1 MNKEQIENL
10 VEKIHSDLKLTEIPI
25 PIKEVISNKGIR
37 IKMAPSKEFSG
48 ILLRK
53 GEGALIGVNSTESP
67 LRQRFTLAHELGH
80 FLLHKNKDAFVD
92 DVNYRN
98 NDVGVVGDDKEQ
110 EANAFAAAFLVPRK
124 LLRVDIEKMAQNGV
138 SEIDI
143 GPLAKKYEVSKESMS
158 YRLINLGLAQ

>member
-98 NDVGVVGDDKEQ
+98 
-110 EANAFAAAFLVPRK
+110 P
-124 LLRVDIEKMAQNGV
+124 LLNFVLGNMIGV